1 MLGAAKKRP
10 DRLQVLDRVQ
20 EWTRERFGLARDAQI
35 HVWEIACTVPGCP
48 PVETAVVFWIAD
60 QRHQFK
66 VFKPVDEIVCGDL
79 PPAWLRKAL
88 AVADGFEYDC
98 C

>member
-1 MLGAAKKRP
+1 MLGGTKKSPERLAALERIE
-10 DRLQVLDRVQ
+10 

-35 HVWEIACTVPGCP
+35 HVLETACAVPGCP
-48 PVETAVVFWIAD
+48 PVETAVLFWIAD

-66 VFKPVDEIVCGDL
+66 VFKPLGEIASGDL
-79 PPAWLRKAL
+79 PPAWFRNAL
-88 AVADGFEYDC
+88 VVPDGFECGC